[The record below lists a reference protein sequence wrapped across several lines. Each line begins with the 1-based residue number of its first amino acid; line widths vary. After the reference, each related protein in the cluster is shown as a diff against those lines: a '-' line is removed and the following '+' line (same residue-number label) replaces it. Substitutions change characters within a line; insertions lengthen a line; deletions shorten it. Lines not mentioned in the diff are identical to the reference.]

1 MKIYNLSIL
10 FLLLIINI
18 NSNYLR
24 HRLFEKSMKSM
35 DLDSNNN
42 LLKEILENGKAK
54 KVVYENEKKSNGNQ
68 SGNSIDVEKLDSKY
82 DVKTLKNVL
91 TQLV

>member
-1 MKIYNLSIL
+1 
-10 FLLLIINI
+10 
-18 NSNYLR
+18 
-24 HRLFEKSMKSM
+24 MKSM